1 MKREEVIE
9 IAKKHHV
16 NSEHTEFGW
25 QECDR
30 YELDIE
36 ELTAFIAEIER
47 RTLERAA
54 NVCEQEIVSADETGE
69 AEDYAYNNACNHCA
83 AFIRV
88 LGEK

>member
-54 NVCEQEIVSADETGE
+54 PRPARGLRARRSTG
-69 AEDYAYNNACNHCA
+69 CA
-83 AFIRV
+83 SLKAAWP
-88 LGEK
+88 